1 MLFKSIGK
9 VSSCFLSCSR
19 LVEWG
24 ANCCVEPEMG
34 ELITKCIDLIQL
46 NTKPAQQPTIE
57 NISLKDEELTACG
70 KPSHHKLQDWS
81 PAPRP

>member
-1 MLFKSIGK
+1 
-9 VSSCFLSCSR
+9 
-19 LVEWG
+19 
-24 ANCCVEPEMG
+24 MG